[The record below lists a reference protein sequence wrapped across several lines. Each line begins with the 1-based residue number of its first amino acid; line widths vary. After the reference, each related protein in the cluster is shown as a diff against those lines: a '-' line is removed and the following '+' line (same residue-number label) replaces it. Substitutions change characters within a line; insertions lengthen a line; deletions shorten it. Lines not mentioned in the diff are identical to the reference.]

1 MSYILDALK
10 RAERDRHLAH
20 VPTLATVHSP
30 VHRIRSRW
38 LWVGAGG
45 VLLFNAI
52 VVMLLLRAGP
62 VAGPESTTALALPAV
77 ASPTAD
83 VQKSAQPAATESSIA
98 TEPRAA
104 RSTVDASVRPGT
116 DASAAA
122 RFTRQQSGQS
132 TAPQPTPTPSDA
144 TAPRSAS
151 SAPASTFAALKLEMV
166 VNADDPAKRAVYI
179 GGRRYV
185 TGQSIEQGAM
195 IESIEPE
202 AVVLRWAGQRYL
214 LSWEHRPTPLGR

>member
-10 RAERDRHLAH
+10 RAERDRHRAH
-20 VPTLATVHSP
+20 VPTLATVHSA
-30 VHRIRSRW
+30 VHRTRSRW
-38 LWVGAGG
+38 LWVGGG
-45 VLLFNAI
+45 GILLVNAI

-62 VAGPESTTALALPAV
+62 VAGPASTTSLALPAV
-77 ASPTAD
+77 APPTAD
-83 VQKSAQPAATESSIA
+83 VQKSAQPTATESRIA
-98 TEPRAA
+98 TEPRAS
-104 RSTVDASVRPGT
+104 RSTE
-116 DASAAA
+116 ASAAA

-151 SAPASTFAALKLEMV
+151 STFAALKLEMV

-185 TGQSIEQGAM
+185 TGQSLEQGAM